1 MTGRADG
8 TFFIGYGMMAANCRH
23 HPYALCYAL
32 PFTIVA
38 SRVRLCRGTPTH
50 PRSPLATLGGS
61 RYSLRLVAKRRA
73 RRPIEA
79 FWWSLLRLPS
89 LNLFGGGVLP
99 CRGRLAVLLAFFRLS
114 MQFASYVRVALV
126 GLLRPVCCRA
136 RHSPPPTSGRAVGA
150 DAPFFIG
157 CRLEFALA
165 LIRRFPS
172 LAASRGL
179 PPAQGNRMI
188 AT

>member
-1 MTGRADG
+1 MTGRAVR

-50 PRSPLATLGGS
+50 PHSPLATRGGS

-79 FWWSLLRLPS
+79 LWWGLLRLPS
-89 LNLFGGGVLP
+89 LNLFGGGVQP
-99 CRGRLAVLLAFFRLS
+99 CRGRFVVLLAFFRLS

-136 RHSPPPTSGRAVGA
+136 RHSPPPSSGRAVGA
-150 DAPFFIG
+150 DAPFFVG
-157 CRLEFALA
+157 YRLEFALA
-165 LIRRFPS
+165 LIRGFPS

-179 PPAQGNRMI
+179 PPD
-188 AT
+188 